1 LYVCFVFLDFEWH
14 DPIEAERNASSRRV
28 PTTVHVLSP
37 LPSLRKYSRIQNIV
51 RPPQNKGFTK
61 VCLNKTPIFLSK
73 KSVMLPLNVLTAS
86 LFWLLFVFGIR
97 LGVSAEDYSKSS
109 KDVVEQ
115 QEDYKFPSLDLSHEH
130 AQLSSLI
137 YENSKKH
144 PNLPGDWQL
153 EYYENRVNTGNV
165 MVISS
170 EFHKQ
175 IGVVF
180 CGTDGVNDWLDDL
193 DITMEPFGPKL
204 HPINHKAWV
213 HSGFNSVLF
222 FKHVYEKTN
231 MFERIEHS
239 VKSVWKREGQDEY
252 EVILSGHS
260 LGGEILT
267 LKFWKGHAVL
277 FLL

>member
-1 LYVCFVFLDFEWH
+1 
-14 DPIEAERNASSRRV
+14 
-28 PTTVHVLSP
+28 
-37 LPSLRKYSRIQNIV
+37 
-51 RPPQNKGFTK
+51 
-61 VCLNKTPIFLSK
+61 
-73 KSVMLPLNVLTAS
+73 MLPLNVFTTS

-97 LGVSAEDYSKSS
+97 LSVSAEDYSTSS

-239 VKSVWKREGQDEY
+239 VKSVWKREGQEEY

-267 LKFWKGHAVL
+267 LRFWKGRAVL